1 MANSVHP
8 DQEHTWADS
17 WDTALF
23 VLRKFILQICMR
35 SHPVG
40 LDVWFL
46 VRPLVYFHTS
56 CEQTAK
62 ALARLRECAGS
73 PEPSLVAY
81 VISTIISWTGSIML
95 CPFLVFFL
103 QKHLAEVNVKFSKFQ
118 RPADFEPKLSHVK
131 RELDNIQERIY
142 LLEIRSDDVESLQ
155 QKHDTCMVCTVIIPT
170 FRTDRSG
177 QTWTQIRLPLNRGCT
192 VCHSVCTFWMMKK

>member
-1 MANSVHP
+1 MV
-8 DQEHTWADS
+8 
-17 WDTALF
+17 
-23 VLRKFILQICMR
+23 
-35 SHPVG
+35 
-40 LDVWFL
+40 
-46 VRPLVYFHTS
+46 
-56 CEQTAK
+56 
-62 ALARLRECAGS
+62 
-73 PEPSLVAY
+73 
-81 VISTIISWTGSIML
+81 

-155 QKHDTCMVCTVIIPT
+155 QKHDTCMVCTVMIPT

-177 QTWTQIRLPLNRGCT
+177 QKWTQIRLTLNRGCT
-192 VCHSVCTFWMMKK
+192 VCHSFCILLMMKKQFLRTAVKKILINKLTCKQNEKFALPTHFHLKHKQ